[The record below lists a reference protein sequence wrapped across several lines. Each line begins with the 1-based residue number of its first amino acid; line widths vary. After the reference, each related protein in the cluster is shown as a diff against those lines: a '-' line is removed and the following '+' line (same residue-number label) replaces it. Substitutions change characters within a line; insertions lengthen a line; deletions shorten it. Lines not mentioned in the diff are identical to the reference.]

1 LTFLIMGCTLAT
13 GRPVNTE
20 ERKQMAGD
28 GYNYSRVVNATY
40 DLSNMPLWPR
50 LYLQGDYDRATILLS
65 PCHAPGTA
73 DPPQAITLAVTMRRA
88 DLFSLVYQG
97 SVVMERTM
105 GLSCQQY
112 GEGLEEEYRQRCL
125 TAAAWLLERPAEAA
139 ARKRDRRRPAPPVEV
154 GKARIA
160 RSRAMLRRVM
170 GGSGADGQSID
181 AAT

>member
-1 LTFLIMGCTLAT
+1 
-13 GRPVNTE
+13 
-20 ERKQMAGD
+20 MAGD
-28 GYNYSRVVNATY
+28 GYNYNRVVNATY

-65 PCHAPGTA
+65 PCHAPGSA

-97 SVVMERTM
+97 SVVMARTL

-112 GEGLEEEYRQRCL
+112 GEGLEEEYRQQRL
-125 TAAAWLLERPAEAA
+125 TAAAWLLERPAAAA
-139 ARKRDRRRPAPPVEV
+139 ARKRDRRRPAPFLATSKE
-154 GKARIA
+154 RSL

-170 GGSGADGQSID
+170 GRDGQEHQNDID